1 MSYVLDY
8 IPLILKGM
16 LLTVEVALL
25 SLFIS
30 VVLGM
35 IGALA
40 KLSKSRLAQSVAG
53 IYTTV
58 IRGMPDLV
66 LMTLIFLA
74 ARFW

>member
-25 SLFIS
+25 SLIIS

-40 KLSKSRLAQSVAG
+40 KLSRSRLAQSVAG
-53 IYTTV
+53 I
-58 IRGMPDLV
+58 
-66 LMTLIFLA
+66 
-74 ARFW
+74 